1 MAVDNWELSQAIQA
15 IADFR
20 RDLSNTPPSE
30 VDLERLEGDVQD
42 KLNAIGRALMAEV
55 LQHADVRAPE
65 VMINGKRWG
74 NRRESPG
81 TYYFK
86 FGEVRITRSVY
97 SQPGGGPVAI
107 PLHSRLGMVEGRY
120 SPQVAALVCRV
131 AAVMTPEEGAA
142 ILGDAGV
149 ATLSSSTLQRL
160 PKLVAAR
167 HEASRDEINEEL
179 RCDEQ
184 VPIAAV
190 TVQVGLDGVMVPMDG
205 ENAQPRGRKSDCPKA
220 PRHEIRYGPTIIQSP
235 ALEDGLEGRAWHEG
249 SVGTLAFY
257 DEQGNEL
264 RTIYLG
270 RMPEHKMNTLADD
283 LETELHYVLAHRPE
297 LDIVFA
303 SDGDRHQW
311 EILEQIAL
319 RLPPSASGTV
329 RFLLDFFHAAEHLG
343 DAAAL
348 VHGGGTPECEVAASG
363 WSSTLKSIKD
373 GAARVLKKLRYHR
386 DQLPTEQK
394 QDSMQEIIDYLAY
407 NKAAGRLDY
416 CEARAA
422 NKPIGTGV
430 TEAACKTVV
439 NTRMKRSGMRF
450 DYHGG
455 QTAMLFRTAHL
466 SDRFRPL
473 MRVITRT
480 YTATVEL
487 KDAA

>member
-1 MAVDNWELSQAIQA
+1 MAQDNWELNQAMQA

-20 RDLSNTPPSE
+20 RDLSNTPPAE
-30 VDLERLEGDVQD
+30 VNLECLEGDVQD
-42 KLNAIGRALMAEV
+42 RLNAIGCALMAEV
-55 LQHADVRAPE
+55 LQRADVTAPE
-65 VMINGKRWG
+65 VTINGKRWG

-86 FGEVRITRSVY
+86 FGEVRIARSIY
-97 SQPGGGPVAI
+97 SQAGGGRVAI
-107 PLHSRLGMVEGRY
+107 PLNIRLGMVEGRY
-120 SPQVAALVCRV
+120 SPQVAVLVCRV
-131 AAVMTPEEGAA
+131 AAVMTPEEGAT
-142 ILGDAGV
+142 ILKEAGV
-149 ATLSSSTLQRL
+149 ATLSSSTLKRL

-167 HEASRDEINEEL
+167 YEASRDEINEEL

-184 VPIAAV
+184 VPAAAV
-190 TVQVGLDGVMVPMDG
+190 TVQVGLDGVMVPMDA
-205 ENAQPRGRKSDCPKA
+205 ENAKPRGRKTDFPKA
-220 PRHEIRYGPTIIQSP
+220 ARHEIRYGPTNTKCP
-235 ALEDGLEGRAWHEG
+235 ALEDGLDGRAWHEG

-257 DEQGNEL
+257 DEEGNEL

-270 RMPEHKMNTLADD
+270 RMPEAKMSTLADD
-283 LETELHYVLAHRPE
+283 LERELHNVLAQRPDI
-297 LDIVFA
+297 DIVFA

-319 RLPPSASGTV
+319 RLPPSATGKV

-343 DAAAL
+343 DAAVL
-348 VHGGGTPECEVAASG
+348 VHGRGTPECEVEASG

-386 DQLPTEQK
+386 EQLSTEEK
-394 QDSMQEIIDYLAY
+394 QESMQEIIDYLAY

-416 CEARAA
+416 FEARAA

-450 DYHGG
+450 EYHGG

-466 SDRFRPL
+466 SDRFLSL
-473 MRVITRT
+473 MSIMTKT

-487 KDAA
+487 KAVA

>member
-1 MAVDNWELSQAIQA
+1 MARDNWELNQAMQA

-20 RDLSNTPPSE
+20 RDLSNTPAPD
-30 VDLERLEGDVQD
+30 VDLERLEGDVQER
-42 KLNAIGRALMAEV
+42 LNAIGRVLMAEV
-55 LQHADVRAPE
+55 LQHADVKAPE
-65 VMINGKRWG
+65 VTINGKRWG

-86 FGEVRITRSVY
+86 FGEVRIARAIY

-107 PLHSRLGMVEGRY
+107 PLHGRLGMVEGRY
-120 SPQVAALVCRV
+120 SPQVATLLCRV
-131 AAVMTPEEGAA
+131 VAVMTPEEGAA
-142 ILGDAGV
+142 ILKDAGV
-149 ATLSSSTLQRL
+149 AALSSSTIQRL
-160 PKLVAAR
+160 PKLVAGR
-167 HEASRDEINEEL
+167 CEASRDEINEDL

-184 VPIAAV
+184 VPVAAV
-190 TVQVGLDGVMVPMDG
+190 TVQVGLDGVMVPMDA
-205 ENAQPRGRKSDCPKA
+205 ENAEPRGRKTDSPKA
-220 PRHEIRYGPTIIQSP
+220 PRHEIRYGPTTTKCP
-235 ALEDGLEGRAWHEG
+235 ALEDGLDGRAWHEG

-257 DEQGNEL
+257 DEEGNEL

-270 RMPEHKMNTLADD
+270 RMPEEKMSTLADD
-283 LETELHYVLAHRPE
+283 LERELHNVLAQRPE

-319 RLPPSASGTV
+319 RLPASATGKV

-343 DAAAL
+343 EAASL

-363 WSSTLKSIKD
+363 WSSTIKCIKD

-386 DQLPTEQK
+386 DQLPTDEK
-394 QDSMQEIIDYLAY
+394 QESMQQIIDYLAY
-407 NKAAGRLDY
+407 NKTAGRLDY
-416 CEARAA
+416 SEARAA

-455 QTAMLFRTAHL
+455 QTTMLFRTAHL
-466 SDRFRPL
+466 SDRFLPL
-473 MRVITRT
+473 MRIMTRT
-480 YTATVEL
+480 YTATIEV

>member
-1 MAVDNWELSQAIQA
+1 MERNNWELTQALQAIT
-15 IADFR
+15 DFR

-42 KLNAIGRALMAEV
+42 RLNAIGRALMAEV
-55 LQHADVRAPE
+55 LEHADVTAPE
-65 VMINGKRWG
+65 VTINGKRWG

-86 FGEVRITRSVY
+86 FGEVKVSRSIY
-97 SQPGGGPVAI
+97 SQSGGGPIAV
-107 PLHSRLGMVEGRY
+107 PLELRVGMVEGRY
-120 SPQVAALVCRV
+120 SPQVASLVCRV
-131 AAVMTPEEGAA
+131 AAVMTAEEGAT
-142 ILGDAGV
+142 ILKDAGV
-149 ATLSSSTLQRL
+149 AMFSSSTLKRL
-160 PKLVAAR
+160 PKLIAAR
-167 HEASRDEINEEL
+167 YEANRAEINEEL

-184 VPIAAV
+184 VPTAAV
-190 TVQVGLDGVMVPMDG
+190 TVQVGLDGVMVPMDA
-205 ENAQPRGRKSDCPKA
+205 ENAKPRGRKADFPKA
-220 PRHEIRYGPTIIQSP
+220 PRHEIRYGPTSTKSP
-235 ALEDGLEGRAWHEG
+235 ALEDGLDGRAWHEA

-257 DEQGNEL
+257 DEDGNEL

-270 RMPEHKMNTLADD
+270 RMPEAKMGTLADD
-283 LETELHYVLAHRPE
+283 LELELHNVLALRPE

-319 RLPPSASGTV
+319 RLPQFATGEV
-329 RFLLDFFHAAEHLG
+329 RFLLDFFHAAEHLA

-373 GAARVLKKLRYHR
+373 GAERVLKKLRYHR
-386 DQLPTEQK
+386 DQLSTQEK
-394 QDSMQEIIDYLAY
+394 RESMQEIIDYLAT
-407 NKAAGRLDY
+407 NKGAGRLNY
-416 CEARAA
+416 SEARAA

-450 DYHGG
+450 EYHGG
-455 QTAMLFRTAHL
+455 QTAMLFRTTHL
-466 SDRFRPL
+466 SERFLPL
-473 MRVITRT
+473 MSIMTRT
-480 YTATVEL
+480 YTATVEP
-487 KDAA
+487 KMVA